1 MGGPIQSPL
10 RVDGVVMA
18 VGTLGKISASDRP
31 RSRESVIAKNENC
44 RTFLSD
50 FAAGLAF
57 FSQYSGSRA
66 KNSASNFAK
75 GHGLTY
81 VSRKRGTVMNIKA
94 LKVILV
100 TAGLTVVLGGCETLD
115 AYTQESKTSSATKG
129 ALIGAAAGAVVGL
142 ASGDDAVER
151 RQRALVLAG
160 VGALAGGAV
169 GYYMDQQEAELRA
182 ELQGSGVSVTR
193 IGDNITL
200 NMPGNVTFATDSSDL
215 SPAFFNVLTSVSKV
229 LTEYDKTVVEVAG
242 HTDSTGSDAY
252 NQSLSERR
260 AGSVGQ
266 YLQSQ
271 GISNQRLIT
280 IGLGEGMPVADNA
293 TSAGKQANRRVEITM
308 VPVTS

>member
-1 MGGPIQSPL
+1 
-10 RVDGVVMA
+10 
-18 VGTLGKISASDRP
+18 
-31 RSRESVIAKNENC
+31 
-44 RTFLSD
+44 
-50 FAAGLAF
+50 
-57 FSQYSGSRA
+57 
-66 KNSASNFAK
+66 
-75 GHGLTY
+75 
-81 VSRKRGTVMNIKA
+81 MNIKA
-94 LKVILV
+94 LKVMLV

-151 RQRALVLAG
+151 RQRALIGAG
-160 VGALAGGAV
+160 VGALAGGAI
-169 GYYMDQQEAELRA
+169 GAYMDRQEAELRA

-200 NMPGNVTFATDSSDL
+200 NMPGNVTFATNSSDL

-229 LTEYDKTVVEVAG
+229 LKEYDKTVVEVAG
-242 HTDSTGSDAY
+242 HTDSDGSEAY

-271 GISNQRLIT
+271 GITSQRMIT
-280 IGLGEGMPVADNA
+280 IGLGESMPVAENTTA
-293 TSAGKQANRRVEITM
+293 SGKQANRRVEITM
-308 VPVTS
+308 VPLTS